1 MDDDVGSGEDLLR
14 AARTLAGAVSDLLKA
29 VQPTSGEVSS
39 KDTQSHSD
47 ETCVSLQVCGALAY
61 RKVSAILRKYH
72 RVEWRVIEAGQIL
85 WFNPWG
91 GEGLLLVES
100 HFD

>member
-39 KDTQSHSD
+39 RDRQSHSD
-47 ETCVSLQVCGALAY
+47 ETCVSLQVCGALAS

-72 RVEWRVIEAGQIL
+72 RVE
-85 WFNPWG
+85 
-91 GEGLLLVES
+91 
-100 HFD
+100 